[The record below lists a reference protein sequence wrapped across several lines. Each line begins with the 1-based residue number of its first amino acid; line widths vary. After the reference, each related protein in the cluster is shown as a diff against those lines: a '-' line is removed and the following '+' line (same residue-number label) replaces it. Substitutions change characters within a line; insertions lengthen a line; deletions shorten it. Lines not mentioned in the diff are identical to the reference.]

1 MATLDVVSIMQ
12 QCLQLGFGYLGW
24 AWSGNGNG
32 DCGWSLSFLD
42 IAANSNWEAVN
53 SFSTWG
59 DILINTAS
67 YGIKATSKLAT
78 IF

>member
-1 MATLDVVSIMQ
+1 MTTINAVSLMQ
-12 QCLQLGFGYLGW
+12 QCQQLGFGYLGW

-32 DCGWSLSFLD
+32 DCGWILSFLD
-42 IAANSNWEAVN
+42 IASNSNWEAT
-53 SFSTWG
+53 SYSSWG
-59 DILINTAS
+59 DVLINTAN